1 MAFSFGGAPAQPAA
15 SSSFSFG
22 GGASTQNNQPAAGTG
37 NSLFGNNTG
46 ALGQS
51 TGGGLF
57 GAKSAAPAAVTGGG
71 LFGSVQ
77 QAAQP
82 TSSSLFGAPA
92 AQQNQQPQQSGGLF
106 GSTLGNNSVC
116 ESLGADVQYRQLI
129 LSAV

>member
-22 GGASTQNNQPAAGTG
+22 GASTQNNQSATGTG
-37 NSLFGNNTG
+37 TSLLGNNNTST
-46 ALGQS
+46 LGQS

-57 GAKSAAPAAVTGGG
+57 GAKPAATTGATGGG
-71 LFGSVQ
+71 LFGSSQ
-77 QAAQP
+77 QPAQP
-82 TSSSLFGAPA
+82 ASSSLFGAPA

-116 ESLGADVQYRQLI
+116 VSVRGRVHQMADLE
-129 LSAV
+129 AA